1 MDMKYSTGK
10 GFNLALLILVFFFL
24 AACGVKAPVKPPL
37 PHLPKA
43 PGGLAM
49 HQAGPYFLVSWTIPK
64 TNEDGS
70 PLQDLQGFDVYKTRY
85 ELASDC
91 PECNESNEVFR
102 HLDLEYLQQASRDG
116 NTLFFRDFDLKPDV
130 GYRYKVTPFN
140 RTGRQGESAAAQK
153 AFLVSPPPPENFRAR
168 NEKGSITLDWSPSP
182 AEKPKPNFLGY
193 NIYRQVAGTPAPRKP
208 INEDYWADNVFTDG
222 TVENGK
228 TYTYTLRSVWR
239 LDDLIIESG
248 DSAPVTL
255 GLPEN
260 D

>member
-1 MDMKYSTGK
+1 MDMKNSTGK
-10 GFNLALLILVFFFL
+10 AFNLALFILVLVFL
-24 AACGVKAPVKPPL
+24 TACGVKAPVKPPL

-49 HQAGPYFLVSWTIPK
+49 HQTGASFLVSWTIPK
-64 TNEDGS
+64 ANEDGS

-85 ELASDC
+85 ELSSGC

-116 NTLFFRDFDLKPDV
+116 DTLFFRDFDLKPDV

-140 RTGRQGESAAAQK
+140 RTGQQGESTAAQK
-153 AFLVSPPPPENFRAR
+153 AFLVPPPPPVNLQAR
-168 NEKGSITLDWSPSP
+168 SEEGSITLDWSPSP
-182 AEKPKPNFLGY
+182 AEKSKKPGFLGY

-208 INEDYWADNVFTDG
+208 MNEDYWADNAFTDS
-222 TVENGK
+222 TVGSGK

-255 GLPEN
+255 GLP
-260 D
+260 